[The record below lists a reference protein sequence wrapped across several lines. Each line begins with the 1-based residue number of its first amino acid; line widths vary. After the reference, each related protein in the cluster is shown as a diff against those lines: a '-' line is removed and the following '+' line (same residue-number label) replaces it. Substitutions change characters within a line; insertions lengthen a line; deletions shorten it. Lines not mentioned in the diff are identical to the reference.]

1 MVAMTLREVRRRCRL
16 MFLFVL
22 RGTFFKGDAAAV
34 IQAYALRIT
43 AVPVMHRGVTETG
56 LTIHPVQFWSMGI
69 KIC

>member
-22 RGTFFKGDAAAV
+22 RGTFFKGDAAV
-34 IQAYALRIT
+34 IQAYALRTT
-43 AVPVMHRGVTETG
+43 AVPVMHQDVIETG

-69 KIC
+69 KIS